1 MVGESSQ
8 VVTGPFGSAFKA
20 GVDDQKGKDILGPA
34 NGLIEDGRE
43 SPTEE
48 KGRCKLTIP

>member
-1 MVGESSQ
+1 M
-8 VVTGPFGSAFKA
+8 A

-34 NGLIEDGRE
+34 NGLIEDGLE

-48 KGRCKLTIP
+48 EAKCKLTIL